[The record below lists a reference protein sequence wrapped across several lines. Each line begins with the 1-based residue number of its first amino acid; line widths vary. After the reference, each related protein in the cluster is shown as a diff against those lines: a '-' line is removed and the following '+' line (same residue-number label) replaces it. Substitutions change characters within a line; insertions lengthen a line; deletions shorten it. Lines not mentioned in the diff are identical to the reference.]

1 MNIRLN
7 TKKQGNAEYIF
18 AVLNNHILEIITF
31 FLAKRISQETHIYV
45 CRFISDPFIDG
56 LRTELHELESKKQEA
71 IDKAIAEKTAKG
83 KK

>member
-18 AVLNNHILEIITF
+18 CSSQQLWVNI
-31 FLAKRISQETHIYV
+31 FLAKRISKEIHIYI

>member
-1 MNIRLN
+1 MLNIF
-7 TKKQGNAEYIF
+7 F
-18 AVLNNHILEIITF
+18 AVFNNHKNYGVTF
-31 FLAKRISQETHIYV
+31 SLAKRINKEIHIYI

>member
-1 MNIRLN
+1 MLNIF
-7 TKKQGNAEYIF
+7 F
-18 AVLNNHILEIITF
+18 AVLKNHILEIIWVNI
-31 FLAKRISQETHIYV
+31 FLAKRVSKEIHIYI

>member
-1 MNIRLN
+1 MLNIFF
-7 TKKQGNAEYIF
+7 T
-18 AVLNNHILEIITF
+18 VLNNHILEIIF
-31 FLAKRISQETHIYV
+31 FLAKRISKEIHIYI

>member
-18 AVLNNHILEIITF
+18 CSSQQPYTGNY
-31 FLAKRISQETHIYV
+31 FLAKRISKEIHIYI

>member
-18 AVLNNHILEIITF
+18 CSSQQPYTGNYI
-31 FLAKRISQETHIYV
+31 FLAKRISKEIHIYV

>member
-18 AVLNNHILEIITF
+18 RSSQQPYTDNYPPNYP
-31 FLAKRISQETHIYV
+31 KRISKEIHIYI

>member
-1 MNIRLN
+1 MLNIF
-7 TKKQGNAEYIF
+7 F
-18 AVLNNHILEIITF
+18 AVLNNHILEIKH
-31 FLAKRISQETHIYV
+31 FLAKRMCKEIHIHIY
-45 CRFISDPFIDG
+45 RFISDPFIDG

>member
-1 MNIRLN
+1 MLNIFFIFLN
-7 TKKQGNAEYIF
+7 I
-18 AVLNNHILEIITF
+18 HILEII
-31 FLAKRISQETHIYV
+31 FLAKRISKEIHIYI

>member
-1 MNIRLN
+1 MLNIF
-7 TKKQGNAEYIF
+7 F
-18 AVLNNHILEIITF
+18 AVLNNHILEII
-31 FLAKRISQETHIYV
+31 FLAKRISKEIHIYV

>member
-1 MNIRLN
+1 M
-7 TKKQGNAEYIF
+7 
-18 AVLNNHILEIITF
+18 
-31 FLAKRISQETHIYV
+31 HIYI

>member
-1 MNIRLN
+1 MLNIL
-7 TKKQGNAEYIF
+7 F
-18 AVLNNHILEIITF
+18 VVLDNHINI
-31 FLAKRISQETHIYV
+31 FLAKRISKEIHIYI

>member
-1 MNIRLN
+1 MLNIF
-7 TKKQGNAEYIF
+7 F
-18 AVLNNHILEIITF
+18 AVLNNHILEIKH
-31 FLAKRISQETHIYV
+31 FLAKRISKEIHIYI

>member
-18 AVLNNHILEIITF
+18 CSSQQPYINI
-31 FLAKRISQETHIYV
+31 FLAKRISKEIHIYI

>member
-1 MNIRLN
+1 MLNIF
-7 TKKQGNAEYIF
+7 F
-18 AVLNNHILEIITF
+18 AVLNNHILEIIL
-31 FLAKRISQETHIYV
+31 LAKRISKEIHIHI